1 MSKGFVIVLVAICA
15 LFVGIVA
22 FTGGDDKENSVIS
35 NAKPSQHIYSKTDS
49 KVTLVE
55 YGDFQCPYCY
65 QYEPIVAQV
74 REKYKGKINFQFRNF
89 PLQATHQNAF
99 AAHRAA
105 EAAKKK
111 NKFWEMHDLLYQ
123 NQKQWSE
130 AQSVNPYFESY
141 AKQIGLDVNKYK
153 TDFASKEVN
162 AIINADMKAGNDL
175 KVTGTPT
182 FFLNGKKTEITAD
195 LASFEKVIDAAIQKQ
210 GQ

>member
-1 MSKGFVIVLVAICA
+1 MDKGFVIVLVAIFTIF
-15 LFVGIVA
+15 LGIFV
-22 FTGGDDKENSVIS
+22 FTGGDDKTKSNGS
-35 NAKPSQHIYSKTDS
+35 NAKPSEHIYSKTDS

-105 EAAKKK
+105 EAANKQG
-111 NKFWEMHDLLYQ
+111 KFWEMHDTLYQ

-130 AQSVNPYFESY
+130 AQSVNPYFENY
-141 AKQIGLDVNKYK
+141 ARQIGLDVNKYK
-153 TDFASKEVN
+153 TDFASKEIN

-182 FFLNGKKTEITAD
+182 FFLNGKKVEVSAD
-195 LASFEKVIDAAIQKQ
+195 LASFEKVIDTALVKE

>member
-105 EAAKKK
+105 EAAHKQ

>member
-1 MSKGFVIVLVAICA
+1 MDRNFVIVLGVIVAIFA
-15 LFVGIVA
+15 GVVA
-22 FTGGDDKENSVIS
+22 FAGGDDRKSSVSS
-35 NAKPSQHIYSKTDS
+35 NAKPSEHIYSKTDS

-89 PLQATHQNAF
+89 PLQSIHQNAF

-105 EAAKKK
+105 EAAHLQG
-111 NKFWEMHDLLYQ
+111 KFWEMHDLLYQ
-123 NQKQWSE
+123 NQKEWSE
-130 AQSVNPYFESY
+130 AQSVSTYFDRY

-153 TDFASKEVN
+153 TDFASTQVN
-162 AIINADMKAGNDL
+162 AVINADMKVGEKL

-182 FFLNGKKTEITAD
+182 FFLNGKKTEINAD
-195 LASFEKVIDAAIQKQ
+195 LASFEKVIDAELQKA

>member
-1 MSKGFVIVLVAICA
+1 MDKGFVIVLVAIFA
-15 LFVGIVA
+15 IFIGIFA
-22 FTGGDDKENSVIS
+22 FAGGDDKKDAASS
-35 NAKPSQHIYSKTDS
+35 NAKPSEHIYSKTDS

-105 EAAKKK
+105 EAAHKQG
-111 NKFWEMHDLLYQ
+111 KFWEMHDLLYQ
-123 NQKQWSE
+123 NQKEWSE
-130 AQSVNPYFESY
+130 TQSVNPYFEAY
-141 AKQIGLDVNKYK
+141 AKQIGLNVNKYK

-182 FFLNGKKTEITAD
+182 FFINGKKTEIKGE
-195 LASFEKVIDAAIQKQ
+195 LASFEKVIDEALENESQ
-210 GQ
+210 